1 MKLMAILFLFLVGIF
16 FNEGNALPRFSLR
29 GGGGG
34 CTGCHVNPTG
44 GDMRNRGGWGFGKN
58 VLPMQTPGRDFE
70 MSNKIGENIQLGLD
84 LRGQALLMMTSKRKR
99 IDFQRMAGTIYT
111 NIDLSEKINV
121 FTRYDFIQVIWEAYG
136 IARVLPN
143 DGYIKGGTFQPNYG
157 IRLDDHTAYTRGGD
171 LGLISSSVQG
181 LIYNPTYT
189 ESGAEL
195 GFYFDDFAF
204 LTVSAGRPVGGPLF
218 QDDPVY
224 TANLKIQPTIGDEA
238 ALFLGGSFATFR
250 RRAGMPKVNMY
261 GGYAGLGFG
270 DFTIMGEFD
279 IADDFIEQDSTSTA
293 MMVEVA
299 YRVIKGLEAV
309 VRLDR
314 FDPNSDFRSD
324 ESTRVVVGFEIF
336 PFSFIE
342 IRPQYRIQ
350 MEDPSIENDSALI
363 QLHIWY

>member
-1 MKLMAILFLFLVGIF
+1 M
-16 FNEGNALPRFSLR
+16 
-29 GGGGG
+29 
-34 CTGCHVNPTG
+34 
-44 GDMRNRGGWGFGKN
+44 
-58 VLPMQTPGRDFE
+58 
-70 MSNKIGENIQLGLD
+70 
-84 LRGQALLMMTSKRKR
+84 
-99 IDFQRMAGTIYT
+99 
-111 NIDLSEKINV
+111 
-121 FTRYDFIQVIWEAYG
+121 
-136 IARVLPN
+136 
-143 DGYIKGGTFQPNYG
+143 
-157 IRLDDHTAYTRGGD
+157 
-171 LGLISSSVQG
+171 QG

-324 ESTRVVVGFEIF
+324 ESTRVVVGLEIF